1 MNTPNTE
8 VQKRD
13 DGRLNPTQNQLPQT
27 KFSQRIE
34 AGLESV
40 GRGLSWVW
48 LLLLGVIVLN
58 VTLRYA
64 FASGRIEFEE
74 TQWHLYAVGFLGALA
89 YCVKND
95 SHIRVD
101 VLSERFSPRM
111 RAWIDLYGILL
122 LGLPFCALIL
132 YFSVP
137 FVVDSYSSGEISAS
151 PGGLPGRFLIK
162 SALPVGFL
170 MLALAF
176 LARLMRVGR
185 LLFGSARSPGKD

>member
-1 MNTPNTE
+1 MSSHPVTE
-8 VQKRD
+8 EERD
-13 DGRLNPTQNQLPQT
+13 KATFKKTEDELPHT
-27 KFSQRIE
+27 ALSSRIE

-48 LLLLGVIVLN
+48 LVLLAVIVLN
-58 VTLRYA
+58 VTLRYI

-74 TQWHLYAVGFLGALA
+74 AQWHLYAIGFLGALG

-101 VLSERFSPRM
+101 VLSERFSPRA
-111 RAWIDLYGILL
+111 RAWVDLYGILL

-137 FVVDSYSSGEISAS
+137 FVEESYSSGEISVS

-162 SALPVGFL
+162 SALPLGFL
-170 MLALAF
+170 LLALGF

-185 LLFGSARSPGKD
+185 LLFGTPSGTGKD

>member
-1 MNTPNTE
+1 MSEPNATGNRRNGKNLSTKE
-8 VQKRD
+8 D
-13 DGRLNPTQNQLPQT
+13 ELPQT
-27 KFSQRIE
+27 SLSGRIE
-34 AGLESV
+34 AALEGV

-101 VLSERFSPRM
+101 VFSERFSPRM

-137 FVVDSYSSGEISAS
+137 FVEDSYLSGEISAS

-162 SALPVGFL
+162 SALPAGFL

-176 LARLMRVGR
+176 IARLMRVGR
-185 LLFGSARSPGKD
+185 LLFGSARSPGKV

>member
-1 MNTPNTE
+1 MSEPPAMNRMQGSPRRETE
-8 VQKRD
+8 ET
-13 DGRLNPTQNQLPQT
+13 GLPET
-27 KFSQRIE
+27 ALSRRIE
-34 AGLESV
+34 SALESI

-48 LLLLGVIVLN
+48 LLLLAVIVLN
-58 VTLRYA
+58 VTLRYI
-64 FASGRIEFEE
+64 FSSGRIELEE
-74 TQWHLYAVGFLGALA
+74 AQWHLYAVGFLGALA

-101 VLSERFSPRM
+101 VLSEQFSPRR

-122 LGLPFCALIL
+122 LALPFCALVL

-137 FVVDSYSSGEISAS
+137 FVVESYSTGEISVS

-162 SALPVGFL
+162 SALPLGFL
-170 MLALAF
+170 LLTLGF

-185 LLFGSARSPGKD
+185 LLFGTPSPDGKD